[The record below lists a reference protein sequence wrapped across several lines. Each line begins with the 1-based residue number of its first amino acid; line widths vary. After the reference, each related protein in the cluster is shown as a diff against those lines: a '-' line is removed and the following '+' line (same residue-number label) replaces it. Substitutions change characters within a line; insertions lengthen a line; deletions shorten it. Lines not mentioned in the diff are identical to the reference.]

1 MILVINCPYSDYKHL
16 NINKN
21 SLKKELSKIDKVEFY
36 DTKFSFVKNKK
47 VNFVY
52 KDLLFENIAED
63 IKNIYGENIY
73 VIGIEYSSAYAL
85 YFSQKYLNCKGVVCF
100 PLRGYSKEGLDR
112 RIHKYKKNN
121 GWKLVTKK
129 YDIENYFLNINDKI
143 INELIQKQ
151 KNREERLILLLA
163 SELEL
168 RKQYKKLKEKY
179 LVPTML
185 YIRLDFDKEALI
197 KRNYKTKGIAEM
209 KQITSEDDAIL
220 YICVTQMS
228 RISEIDKLIKKNR
241 NNKNLIINYIPHQDN
256 KFYNYGNYVVNGLK
270 SIFNFKKQIG
280 GDHHISGG
288 AGGELSDKI
297 KLNNDNI
304 EVICINTNSELEK
317 YKEELIELTKICEP
331 GDEFIPKINEPYDI
345 FWIIKY
351 KDEIVGYLKSTDLEG
366 YKEFD
371 NFELLGGKRDKKG
384 LQISGACNGIPK
396 KYKNMATPLL
406 NKIEEYAKEE
416 DYNYILLHARTDRP
430 YLVNDNEGERKGL
443 YIKNGYKKARILEEK
458 NSSFDSDMWIM
469 YKEI

>member
-1 MILVINCPYSDYKHL
+1 MIVVINCPYSDYKHL
-16 NINKN
+16 NINKS

-52 KDLLFENIAED
+52 KDLLFENIVED

-73 VIGIEYSSAYAL
+73 VIGIEYSSVYAL
-85 YFSQKYLNCKGVVCF
+85 YFSQKYKNCKGVVCF
-100 PLRGYSKEGLDR
+100 PLRTYSKEGLDR

-121 GWKLVTKK
+121 GWKFVTKK
-129 YDIENYFLNINDKI
+129 YDIENYFLNINDKVI
-143 INELIQKQ
+143 QELIQKQ

-197 KRNYKTKGIAEM
+197 KRNYKTKAIAEM

-241 NNKNLIINYIPHQDN
+241 NNKNLIVNYIPHQDN

-270 SIFNFKKQIG
+270 SIFNFKK
-280 GDHHISGG
+280 
-288 AGGELSDKI
+288 
-297 KLNNDNI
+297 
-304 EVICINTNSELEK
+304 
-317 YKEELIELTKICEP
+317 
-331 GDEFIPKINEPYDI
+331 
-345 FWIIKY
+345 
-351 KDEIVGYLKSTDLEG
+351 
-366 YKEFD
+366 
-371 NFELLGGKRDKKG
+371 
-384 LQISGACNGIPK
+384 
-396 KYKNMATPLL
+396 
-406 NKIEEYAKEE
+406 
-416 DYNYILLHARTDRP
+416 
-430 YLVNDNEGERKGL
+430 
-443 YIKNGYKKARILEEK
+443 
-458 NSSFDSDMWIM
+458 
-469 YKEI
+469 